1 MAAYR
6 RPGNYSRPGVR
17 RRRGLNPLVPVV
29 GTVVIVALVVII
41 ALIARG
47 GSDDQVTFDSSS
59 NGDALV
65 KVISEGLATPTPEPT
80 AEPTP
85 TPEPTHEPAA
95 NYGIALPSPTE
106 AGYLPI
112 VRRADTDEK
121 IIAITVD
128 DCFQFKNTRTI
139 IDLII
144 SNGGNFTL
152 FPIGTNI
159 LREELYD
166 TLHYAYELGVEI
178 ENHTYEHRPHY
189 NRTDE
194 AMARQVYMNKACL
207 DYVLNLDYQQHFFR
221 PMGGDGRD
229 DQRLHIYCD
238 QLGMKAIAWWSVSAS
253 DLDTNSIKKTL
264 APGHIYLFHTTNK
277 DLAKLQEFVPYAVSQ
292 GYKLVTLNEMFGLPK
307 NEVKE
312 LDMPVTEREIPQIGE
327 YTLNPH
333 TYKDGDYAWMAFL
346 IQQRLIELKYLD
358 GEPDGIYGP
367 GTAKALSKFQTDN
380 GLPATGEAD
389 PTTQKVLV
397 KEAEAT
403 PAPTVEPS
411 EEPAD
416 GSVG

>member
-1 MAAYR
+1 MAGYTGR
-6 RPGNYSRPGVR
+6 GGYSRPGAR
-17 RRRGLNPLVPVV
+17 RNRGISPLVPVI
-29 GTVVIVALVVII
+29 GTVAIVVLVIAV

-47 GSDDQVTFDSSS
+47 GSDEISDYSALADGS
-59 NGDALV
+59 ALV
-65 KVISEGLATPTPEPT
+65 NAISDGLATPTPEPT

-85 TPEPTHEPAA
+85 EPEPTPAPPVD
-95 NYGIALPSPTE
+95 YGIALPSPTE

-112 VRRADTDEK
+112 VRRAQTNEK

-139 IDLII
+139 TDLIL

-152 FPIGTNI
+152 FPIGKNI

-166 TLHYAYELGVEI
+166 TLHYAYEMGVEI

-189 NRTDE
+189 NKDDE
-194 AMARQVYMNKACL
+194 LMARQVYMNKACL
-207 DYVLNLDYQQHFFR
+207 DYVLNLDYQHHFFR

-229 DQRLHIYCD
+229 DQRLHIYCE

-253 DLDTNSIKKTL
+253 DLDIESIKKTL
-264 APGHIYLFHTTNK
+264 EPGHIYLFHTTDK

-292 GYKLVTLNEMFGLPK
+292 GYKLVTLNEMFGLPQ

-312 LDMPVTEREIPQIGE
+312 LDKPVTEREIPQIGE

-333 TYKDGDYAWMAFL
+333 TYKDGDYAWMAYL
-346 IQQRLIELKYLD
+346 VQEKLIEFGYLE

-367 GTAKALSKFQTDN
+367 GTAEALSRFQTDV

-389 PTTQKVLV
+389 PNTQNVLF
-397 KEAEAT
+397 KA
-403 PAPTVEPS
+403 VEPTAEPS
-411 EEPAD
+411 AEPSAEPAD
-416 GSVG
+416 GAVG